1 MAFTLDQN
9 VQGAGAYQ
17 QPIRPTSSTGLAL
30 AGNFLEGLDT
40 FARSQARQEQEQA
53 AAAKAARGSQTDRD
67 RREFGDLLNSARQDL
82 NSGTNPDDVAA
93 AYAPQF
99 AVLDLNSNEMAV
111 VANTFG
117 DDIFAVPTQPV
128 SRQDTAVELY
138 NAQTPQFRLGLMQ
151 IALQEAKTKGETI
164 TTEEATSRAV
174 NLFASNAEQAN
185 ASMATGNINYAS
197 GFSGNMETL
206 QRFGT
211 VVSAMLSV
219 ETGGGNFNI
228 EEMLATMASFEQMKA
243 QPAFMKPS
251 GGANADLW
259 AQMETQINAIDRLFE
274 VLQGYDDR
282 VVSAKAAALT
292 ADVILRLAEDNPL
305 AALAATNPE
314 IMNRIA
320 AELAP
325 DFQEA
330 FSTNAQY
337 LNKVVSFSDLEFD
350 PAITNML
357 NIGPAGSGSPSVL
370 LSPKMVFPAEL
381 QQVYTET
388 VESQEEIISSL
399 DALRPLMGAI
409 ARNPS
414 RTRTAESILDSP
426 EATEVW
432 MSAVTNMSYLLSQTP
447 QPSAKNLDALFSPE
461 NLTVL
466 RRLEENEEYTEQ
478 AAILRQQMA
487 QALRTS
493 SNKYATVGL
502 GKLQQ
507 VDGISVN
514 PETLT
519 VELNESEEAQ
529 GISVLVDRY
538 YGGDFNKLLRE
549 GPSAWENLRRRLVS
563 PENIPKV
570 TPYRDENTLKF
581 GGKFDSFSPEYEAFL
596 SATRDISPYSSDGML
611 WKGIYQ
617 QDSLIRKVQ
626 TRLQDFRGFE
636 ESLKLDSGF
645 QAIIDN
651 AAAAIDRSGT
661 PEDIQARIDAGEII
675 TTTLPPAETTAPVE
689 AAPVE
694 APLASLGVQGSGT
707 EQDPITFTTETGMT
721 AEMYQAVPA
730 EAYYRD
736 PTGLVSQKREGS
748 RVANN
753 DRGDGDPL
761 GSGTVVADGSRTSP
775 IQPFWDTMSEQE
787 AFDRIPNNVFFVD
800 PEGVTRFKGE

>member
-53 AAAKAARGSQTDRD
+53 AAAKAARGTQTDRD
-67 RREFGDLLNSARQDL
+67 RQEFGTLLNSARQEI
-82 NSGTNPDDVAA
+82 NAGANPDDVAA
-93 AYAPQF
+93 AFAPRF
-99 AVLDLNSNEMAV
+99 AVLGVNPEEKAV
-111 VANTFG
+111 LANTFG

-128 SRQDTAVELY
+128 SLQDTAVELY
-138 NAQTPQFRLGLMQ
+138 NAQSPHFRLGLMQ
-151 IALQEAKTKGETI
+151 VVLQEAKTNGETI
-164 TTEEATSRAV
+164 TTEEATSKAV
-174 NLFASNAEQAN
+174 NLFASNAAQAN
-185 ASMATGNINYAS
+185 AALVAGNLNYAS

-211 VVSAMLSV
+211 VVSAMVSV

-292 ADVILRLAEDNPL
+292 ADVILGLAKDNPL
-305 AALAATNPE
+305 AALAATSPE

-325 DFQEA
+325 DFQKA

-357 NIGPAGSGSPSVL
+357 NIDPAGSGSPSVL
-370 LSPKMVFPAEL
+370 LSPEMVFPAEL
-381 QQVYTET
+381 QQTYTET

-432 MSAVTNMSYLLSQTP
+432 MSAVTNMSYLLSQSS

-461 NLTVL
+461 NLTVI

-502 GKLQQ
+502 GQLEK
-507 VDGISVN
+507 VDGIRVN
-514 PETLT
+514 TETLT
-519 VELNESEEAQ
+519 VDLDKSEETQ
-529 GISVLVDRY
+529 GISQLVDRY
-538 YGGDFNKLLRE
+538 YDGDFNKLLRE

-563 PENIPKV
+563 PENIPRV
-570 TPYRDENTLKF
+570 TPFRDENTLKF

-617 QDSLIRKVQ
+617 QDSLIRNVQ
-626 TRLQDFRGFE
+626 TRLQDFRRFE

-753 DRGDGDPL
+753 DRGGGDPL
-761 GSGTVVADGSRTSP
+761 GSVVITPNGMEEYDALPSGTRWRDPDGNIRTKP
-775 IQPFWDTMSEQE
+775 
-787 AFDRIPNNVFFVD
+787 
-800 PEGVTRFKGE
+800 